1 MTQGLAGAL
10 DPVVDGL
17 ADSFGGSADD
27 FTDAIGAVAHAH
39 IMHGGAAT
47 YSGGVTREPLEP
59 RKQQVYSITTAATSH
74 SDDIGGR
81 ERRYAIS
88 MAIRTLCFV
97 GAIIADGWLRWVL
110 VAGALL
116 LPYTSVI
123 LANAGVRQRGSG
135 PSVFGP
141 EKAIEAPRP
150 SQLDE

>member
-1 MTQGLAGAL
+1 M
-10 DPVVDGL
+10 
-17 ADSFGGSADD
+17 
-27 FTDAIGAVAHAH
+27 
-39 IMHGGAAT
+39 
-47 YSGGVTREPLEP
+47 EP

-88 MAIRTLCFV
+88 MGIRTACFV

-110 VAGALL
+110 VAGAVL

-123 LANAGVRQRGSG
+123 LANAGVRKRGSG

-141 EKAIEAPRP
+141 ERAIEAPRP
-150 SQLDE
+150 SQLDD

>member
-1 MTQGLAGAL
+1 MPASG
-10 DPVVDGL
+10 P
-17 ADSFGGSADD
+17 
-27 FTDAIGAVAHAH
+27 
-39 IMHGGAAT
+39 T
-47 YSGGVTREPLEP
+47 YSGGVTREPVEP

-97 GAIIADGWLRWVL
+97 GAILADGWLRWLL
-110 VAGALL
+110 VAGAVL

-123 LANAGVRQRGSG
+123 LANAGVRRRGPG

-150 SQLDE
+150 TQLDG

>member
-1 MTQGLAGAL
+1 M
-10 DPVVDGL
+10 
-17 ADSFGGSADD
+17 
-27 FTDAIGAVAHAH
+27 
-39 IMHGGAAT
+39 
-47 YSGGVTREPLEP
+47 EP

-88 MAIRTLCFV
+88 MAIRTVCFV

-123 LANAGVRQRGSG
+123 LANAGVRQRGAG

-150 SQLDE
+150 TQLDD